1 MRHILA
7 PASIAGLPGGVVQP
21 AAPALLI
28 PPAGGVEGR
37 VQGQLG
43 AGTGAVA
50 IAPIADAAEEEHLLA
65 VGAGAAHEAE
75 RVHGPRRA
83 TRKGVDTDAAVCE

>member
-7 PASIAGLPGGVVQP
+7 PAPIAGLPGGVVHP

-37 VQGQLG
+37 VPGPLG
-43 AGTGAVA
+43 AGTGAIA

-75 RVHGPRRA
+75 RVHGPWRA